1 MGYCGKLSGVMSV
14 RTGNIMRSLLFI
26 PGNRLD
32 MLQKG
37 LGFSSDVV
45 VPDLEDSVPN
55 AEKDD
60 AREKVAGIV
69 KEFTQNGLRVI
80 PRINSLSSGHGK
92 QDLQALIG
100 PNIWGINVGKTDRPE
115 DIVELD
121 SIITNLEHGAH
132 ISNGTIKLIPYIE
145 SAMALI
151 NAYLI
156 GIASPRVIGLAFG
169 AEDFTKDM
177 GIERTDASQE
187 IDYPRYVVAVAARA
201 ANVMAFDTPNVNF
214 RDEMGLELDIK
225 KAISVGY
232 TGKFAIHP
240 SQIGPINRLFV
251 PSHDQVVQAKRIVEA
266 AAKAER
272 EGKGATTLDGKM
284 IDVPIVERAKKLLAK
299 VETHDKA

>member
-1 MGYCGKLSGVMSV
+1 
-14 RTGNIMRSLLFI
+14 MRSLLFI

-32 MLQKG
+32 MLRKG

-80 PRINSLSSGHGK
+80 PRINSLSSGYGK

-156 GIASPRVIGLAFG
+156 GVASPRVIGLAFG

-177 GIERTDASQE
+177 GIERTDTGQE

-214 RDEMGLELDIK
+214 RDAIGLELDIR

-240 SQIGPINRLFV
+240 SQIEPINRLFV
-251 PSHDQVVQAKRIVEA
+251 PSQNQVLQAKRIVEA
-266 AAKAER
+266 AEKAEL
-272 EGKGATTLDGKM
+272 EGKGATTLDGRM

-299 VETHDKA
+299 LETHDNA

>member
-1 MGYCGKLSGVMSV
+1 MSV
-14 RTGNIMRSLLFI
+14 PTGTIMRSLLFI

-32 MLQKG
+32 MLRKG
-37 LGFSSDVV
+37 LGFSPDVV
-45 VPDLEDSVPN
+45 IPDLEDSVPN

-69 KEFTQNGLRVI
+69 EEFTKAGFRVI
-80 PRINSLSSGHGK
+80 PRINSLNSGYGK
-92 QDLQALIG
+92 QDLQALVG

-115 DIVELD
+115 DILELD
-121 SIITNLEHGAH
+121 SIITDLESGAQVK
-132 ISNGTIKLIPYIE
+132 NGTIKLIPYIE

-151 NAYLI
+151 NAYSI
-156 GIASPRVIGLAFG
+156 AIASPRVIGLAFG

-177 GIERTDASQE
+177 GIERTDAGQE

-214 RDEMGLELDIK
+214 RDEIGLELDIK

-240 SQIGPINRLFV
+240 AQIESINRLFV
-251 PSHDQVVQAKRIVEA
+251 PSEDQVLQAKRIVEA
-266 AAKAER
+266 AEKAEL

-299 VETHDKA
+299 LETHAKD

>member
-1 MGYCGKLSGVMSV
+1 MSV
-14 RTGNIMRSLLFI
+14 PKGTIMRSLLFI

-37 LGFSSDVV
+37 LGFSSDVI

-60 AREKVAGIV
+60 AREKVVGIV
-69 KEFTQNGLRVI
+69 KEFTQNGHRVI
-80 PRINSLSSGHGK
+80 PRINSLSSGYGK

-100 PNIWGINVGKTDRPE
+100 PDIWGINVGKTDRPE

-121 SIITNLEHGAH
+121 SIITNLEYGSQ

-145 SAMALI
+145 SASALI

-177 GIERTDASQE
+177 GIERTDIGQE
-187 IDYPRYVVAVAARA
+187 IAYPRYVVSVAARA
-201 ANVMAFDTPNVNF
+201 ANIMAFDTPNVNF
-214 RDEMGLELDIK
+214 RDKAGLEIDIR

-251 PSHDQVVQAKRIVEA
+251 PSADQVLQAKRIVEA
-266 AAKAER
+266 AAKAEL

-299 VETHDKA
+299 LETHDKA